1 MKFGQAHRIT
11 ISLVVALALGELAV
25 AVMHGFGIAFVVGFV
40 ALAALLPA
48 ALVLAHLR
56 REVEGNYQQGAR
68 DRSGMPVDVPRILRS
83 KRVVSGGF
91 FGAMVAVG
99 VPLVA
104 LTALF
109 FVLFPRPPASG
120 GTWLGSFFGAGGDR
134 IHFTDVISLRS
145 SNGAPLSSD
154 PAVALR
160 FTISDAPKTLPPVMP
175 MRFRGAVLESFDGR
189 SWRKSE
195 NAPEVAV
202 VGLGAAS
209 GRAVRIERASFA
221 PAGLL
226 LPEGTTRVTDLER
239 HGETAMTY
247 VAWVGEAAPAIPS
260 SAAATPGPSALV
272 VPANASVR
280 LRALAHEWTR
290 SASTPRER
298 SSALE
303 SRLRS
308 TLRYHRASP
317 SRAASDPLDDFLF
330 VSKRGHCELFAAS
343 MALMLREVG
352 VPSRLVTG
360 LVGGTLNSFGGFY
373 TVKQG
378 DAHVWVEAWIDGRW
392 ATFDPTP
399 SQPFVAPTGLLATVD
414 DLGDA
419 LSYRWAPSVLG
430 YDAASQSA
438 LLSQPRALGTIGL
451 ATFALLSA
459 YFFVRWRLGST
470 SSTTH
475 ELRKLA
481 KRLGRS
487 ARVLEGGAR
496 RHEISLAY
504 EALERAL
511 AARGIVRD
519 PSTPPLAHAEQLV
532 ADEHPLGPEVLALTQ
547 LYLDVRFGAR
557 PFEHDD
563 RRAMNRRIALILRP
577 A

>member
-25 AVMHGFGIAFVVGFV
+25 AIMLGFGIAFVVGFV

-56 REVEGNYQQGAR
+56 REVVGNYQQGAR

-83 KRVVSGGF
+83 KRVVSRGF
-91 FGAMVAVG
+91 FGAMIAVG

-104 LTALF
+104 FTALF
-109 FVLFPRPPASG
+109 FVIFPRPPASG
-120 GTWLGSFFGAGGDR
+120 GTWLASIFGWSGDR
-134 IHFTDVISLRS
+134 VHFTEVISLRS

-160 FTISDAPKTLPPVMP
+160 FTTEGAPKALPPVMP

-195 NAPEVAV
+195 NAPEVAGI
-202 VGLGAAS
+202 GLGAAG

-226 LPEGTTRVTDLER
+226 VPEGTTRVTDLER

-247 VAWVGEAAPAIPS
+247 VAWVGDV
-260 SAAATPGPSALV
+260 GPSMQPGAGAPPPSTLA
-272 VPANASVR
+272 VPASASVR
-280 LRALAHEWTR
+280 LRALAHEWTQA
-290 SASTPRER
+290 ASTPRER

-308 TLRYHRASP
+308 ALRYDLASP

-352 VPSRLVTG
+352 VPSRLITG
-360 LVGGTLNSFGGFY
+360 LVGGTLNSYGGFY

-378 DAHVWVEAWIDGRW
+378 DAHVWVEAWVDGRW
-392 ATFDPTP
+392 TTFDPTP
-399 SQPFVAPTGLLATVD
+399 SRPFVARTGPLAAVD

-419 LSYRWAPSVLG
+419 LSYRWAPTVLG
-430 YDAASQSA
+430 YDATSQSA
-438 LLSQPRALGTIGL
+438 LLAQPRALGTIGIAAL
-451 ATFALLSA
+451 ALLTA
-459 YFFVRWRLGST
+459 YLFARWRLGSA
-470 SSTTH
+470 SSTAR
-475 ELRKLA
+475 ELRRLA
-481 KRLGRS
+481 TRLGH
-487 ARVLEGGAR
+487 GGRGPEAASR
-496 RHEISLAY
+496 RHEMTIAY
-504 EALERAL
+504 QALERAL

-519 PSTPPLAHAEQLV
+519 PSTPPLTHAERLV

-557 PFEHDD
+557 PFAHEE

-577 A
+577 T